1 MAGLK
6 ELRNFIG
13 LTQKE
18 LAEKAGVNIR
28 QIQKYE
34 SGEYSIENMTAKTA
48 QGVSNAL
55 GCAIDEMLN
64 IDLDIFS
71 TEAKK
76 SVQDG
81 NLTLSDLIAM
91 DKYQKVKCLS
101 KIGNMQDTFSASYNR
116 IPEGLQSKLS
126 AAELAELV
134 DAFYQCYSD
143 GKNTKK
149 IPFSS

>member
-6 ELRNFIG
+6 ELRKFIG
-13 LTQKE
+13 FTQNE

-34 SGEYSIENMTAKTA
+34 SGEYGLENMTTKTA
-48 QGVSNAL
+48 QGISNAL
-55 GCAIDEMLN
+55 GCTVD
-64 IDLDIFS
+64 DLLTINPGIL
-71 TEAKK
+71 TREAQE
-76 SVQDG
+76 SVQNGD
-81 NLTLSDLIAM
+81 LTLSDLIAM

>member
-6 ELRNFIG
+6 ELRKFIG
-13 LTQKE
+13 FTQNE

-34 SGEYSIENMTAKTA
+34 SGEYGLENMTTKTA
-48 QGVSNAL
+48 QGISNAL
-55 GCAIDEMLN
+55 GCTVD
-64 IDLDIFS
+64 DLLTINPGIL
-71 TEAKK
+71 TREAQE
-76 SVQDG
+76 SVQNGD
-81 NLTLSDLIAM
+81 LTLSDLIAM

-143 GKNTKK
+143 GKNN
-149 IPFSS
+149 

>member
-34 SGEYSIENMTAKTA
+34 SGEYSLENMTTKTA

-55 GCAIDEMLN
+55 GCTVNELLTVDLN
-64 IDLDIFS
+64 IFS
-71 TEAKK
+71 AEARK

-81 NLTLSDLIAM
+81 DLTISDLIAM
-91 DKYQKVKCLS
+91 DKYQKTKRLS

-116 IPEGLQSKLS
+116 IPEGLQIKLTS
-126 AAELAELV
+126 TELAELV

-149 IPFSS
+149 IPFPS

>member
-6 ELRNFIG
+6 ELRKFMG

-28 QIQKYE
+28 QLQKYE
-34 SGEYSIENMTAKTA
+34 SGEYKMENMTTKTA
-48 QGVSNAL
+48 QGVSSAL
-55 GCAIDEMLN
+55 GCSIEEMSSINLE
-64 IDLDIFS
+64 IFS
-71 TEAKK
+71 VEARK

-81 NLTLSDLIAM
+81 DLALSDLIAM
-91 DKYQKVKCLS
+91 DKFQKTKRLS
-101 KIGNMQDTFSASYNR
+101 KIGNMQDTFSANYSR

-134 DAFYQCYSD
+134 DAFCKCYSD
-143 GKNTKK
+143 GKNN
-149 IPFSS
+149 